1 MNILKIYSRNV
12 FKILFS
18 KLKYYKKRLSLM
30 DTRLLIIAGPLLIA
44 ASWALYNIGR
54 LAIQQVQRLSR

>member
-1 MNILKIYSRNV
+1 MF

-44 ASWALYNIGR
+44 ASWNQYWSFSYSASVYHVNLHSVN
-54 LAIQQVQRLSR
+54 